1 MSKTGCKIEFD
12 GKIIFSKPLV
22 LTESVS
28 NIRDIIKDRVPAS
41 FVFLDQQKNIIDKAD
56 EADWKLEDI
65 INGKI
70 IQIQTEG
77 NNSNILSD
85 PTDSKGMNI
94 NICDGN
100 KKICSINSN
109 IKIKLDQIRKLIS
122 DKIKDE
128 FIFID
133 PDNNDV
139 EKNDEKDFSIED
151 MLQDDTINIKLKKVE
166 NVEKPKKKR
175 NINFDFSK
183 YKIIKKRDDL
193 TIYLY
198 SEKERVSNHQLVYQY
213 FFDQFDGADFDNAY
227 VVLFCGKTGDGKT
240 TAINAFFNIIKGITL
255 EDNYRFILIKEPEK
269 QKGQAESQTDGVH
282 LYYLK
287 DYNNKPLIIIDS
299 QGYGDTRGKKYD
311 EMVNDAFAHV
321 FGSIID
327 HINCACFI
335 SKSNNNRLDI
345 LTRYIF
351 NSVTCLFSEDIS
363 ENFIVLATF
372 ASRDTES
379 EGPAFIDSI
388 QKDADFLKI
397 QDRLD
402 EKWWFAFDSKCVL
415 DNDSDKVTKYSF
427 RQLKELYE
435 EKVKK
440 LKPKSVK
447 KCAEVLETRKD
458 LKVQVNLLS
467 DTFER
472 LLMQQANLQ
481 EKDKVINDISQK
493 IDAMETKIKNFDEES
508 KNLNDAQLEQRLRE
522 LNEDL
527 NERLDNLNNET
538 EIEYINSCEY
548 AGDDYYYNHCNNCE
562 RNCHDYCD
570 CFGKSL
576 GRCTKFS
583 WGTYGLIG
591 EKNCEECHCSK
602 DSHKIDHYR
611 WTKKTRNKKKDNADK
626 IEQEKQRN
634 QQEKN
639 RYLEEINRKK
649 NAKSNLEK
657 QINELSFN
665 KNKLLEQKNNNIKDK
680 HETEKLIQTI
690 SNQITF
696 IIIRLKTISQKINDI
711 AMNNN
716 SLKTEDEYIDSL
728 RDKMEEVGI
737 KDEEQMKALKK
748 MKENNRIFREVNK
761 LNEKEIMKLDD
772 SQLAQKLGVII
783 PQSKKIEKK

>member
-255 EDNYRFILIKEPEK
+255 EDNYRFILIHEPKGKKESEN
-269 QKGQAESQTDGVH
+269 DGVH
-282 LYYLK
+282 LYYVK
-287 DYNNKPLIIIDS
+287 DYNNKQLIIIDS
-299 QGYGDTRGKKYD
+299 HGYANDIRGRQYD
-311 EMVNDAFAHV
+311 EKIYNAFAYV
-321 FGSIID
+321 FSSI
-327 HINCACFI
+327 FI
-335 SKSNNNRLDI
+335 
-345 LTRYIF
+345 
-351 NSVTCLFSEDIS
+351 
-363 ENFIVLATF
+363 
-372 ASRDTES
+372 
-379 EGPAFIDSI
+379 
-388 QKDADFLKI
+388 
-397 QDRLD
+397 
-402 EKWWFAFDSKCVL
+402 
-415 DNDSDKVTKYSF
+415 
-427 RQLKELYE
+427 
-435 EKVKK
+435 
-440 LKPKSVK
+440 PK
-447 KCAEVLETRKD
+447 
-458 LKVQVNLLS
+458 N
-467 DTFER
+467 
-472 LLMQQANLQ
+472 
-481 EKDKVINDISQK
+481 
-493 IDAMETKIKNFDEES
+493 
-508 KNLNDAQLEQRLRE
+508 
-522 LNEDL
+522 
-527 NERLDNLNNET
+527 
-538 EIEYINSCEY
+538 
-548 AGDDYYYNHCNNCE
+548 
-562 RNCHDYCD
+562 
-570 CFGKSL
+570 
-576 GRCTKFS
+576 
-583 WGTYGLIG
+583 
-591 EKNCEECHCSK
+591 
-602 DSHKIDHYR
+602 
-611 WTKKTRNKKKDNADK
+611 
-626 IEQEKQRN
+626 
-634 QQEKN
+634 
-639 RYLEEINRKK
+639 
-649 NAKSNLEK
+649 
-657 QINELSFN
+657 
-665 KNKLLEQKNNNIKDK
+665 
-680 HETEKLIQTI
+680 
-690 SNQITF
+690 TF
-696 IIIRLKTISQKINDI
+696 ILVYIIILIRIIR
-711 AMNNN
+711 
-716 SLKTEDEYIDSL
+716 
-728 RDKMEEVGI
+728 
-737 KDEEQMKALKK
+737 
-748 MKENNRIFREVNK
+748 
-761 LNEKEIMKLDD
+761 
-772 SQLAQKLGVII
+772 II
-783 PQSKKIEKK
+783 LY

>member
-570 CFGKSL
+570 CIGKSL

-696 IIIRLKTISQKINDI
+696 IIIKLKTISQKINDI

-728 RDKMEEVGI
+728 RDKMEELGI
-737 KDEEQMKALKK
+737 KDEEQMTGLDKI
-748 MKENNRIFREVNK
+748 KENKRIFREEINK
-761 LNEKEIMKLDD
+761 MN
-772 SQLAQKLGVII
+772 
-783 PQSKKIEKK
+783 KKK

>member
-41 FVFLDQQKNIIDKAD
+41 FVFLDQQKNIIDKSD

-458 LKVQVNLLS
+458 LKVQVNLLG

-493 IDAMETKIKNFDEES
+493 IDAMETKIKNFEEES

-570 CFGKSL
+570 CIGKSL

-626 IEQEKQRN
+626 IEQEKQKN
-634 QQEKN
+634 QKEKN

-680 HETEKLIQTI
+680 HETELLIQTI

-696 IIIRLKTISQKINDI
+696 IIIKLKGISQKINDI

-772 SQLAQKLGVII
+772 SQLAQKLKIII